1 MSRAIRIYGVDFS
14 GARDPSRGLYVASGT
29 LDVEAGAFELERC
42 EPCDDRLDVFA
53 KLLQS
58 PPDAL
63 WAIDAPFAPASPAYE
78 RMGFTEW
85 EEWLDLAAG
94 SSRSSFLAALE
105 EAFPAYES
113 PCAAYSWACRRTDV
127 AAGAAS
133 PFKAVNPNLR
143 AMSYAAWK
151 LLSYAR
157 AAGCAVYPFDGAA
170 GARIAGSAPALFEV
184 YPSHTARLLRGSRS
198 LDLERIAEP
207 LRTAA
212 GWVDA
217 RIAAGAAAPSR
228 QDAADACV
236 ACMTLAAACSA
247 ERETL
252 RANAR
257 PSFAN
262 SDEWNVR
269 LREGLIVRLSSA

>member
-1 MSRAIRIYGVDFS
+1 VSGAIRIYGVDFS
-14 GARDPSRGLYVASGT
+14 GARDPSRGLYIASGT
-29 LDVEAGAFELERC
+29 LDVEAGQFVLERC

-53 KLLQS
+53 KLMQS

-63 WAIDAPFAPASPAYE
+63 WAVDAPFAPAFPAYE

-85 EEWLDLAAG
+85 EEWLDFAAG

-105 EAFPAYES
+105 AVFPPYES
-113 PCAAYSWACRRTDV
+113 PCKAYGWACRRTDV
-127 AAGAAS
+127 AAVAAS

-157 AAGCAVYPFDGAA
+157 TAGCAVYPFDLSASGI
-170 GARIAGSAPALFEV
+170 ARSAPALFEV

-198 LDLERIAEP
+198 LDVRSIANA
-207 LRTAA
+207 LRDFA
-212 GWVDA
+212 GWNDA
-217 RIAAGAAAPSR
+217 RISVGAASPPT

-236 ACMTLAAACSA
+236 ACMTLAAVYSA
-247 ERETL
+247 EREAL
-252 RANAR
+252 RADAC

-269 LREGLIVRLSSA
+269 LREGLIVRLSFA